1 MKRSASTTLPV
12 RASASGPLPVAACE
26 FAVWEMGQRL
36 LAQPSLR
43 IGPRVDL
50 ALRDESI
57 EMIAKPHIKAGV
69 VEAGHLEIDL
79 AVIEALKDAHGH
91 LFLADE
97 KRRRSCSLRSN
108 ATMAT
113 VSAASRSGAETTP
126 RTWAR
131 DRIMETRQRSLAAV
145 GAFVLGDMSP
155 EVGSELP
162 ESKFSGLQG
171 QSPESSPDD
180 REPMPK

>member
-1 MKRSASTTLPV
+1 V
-12 RASASGPLPVAACE
+12 
-26 FAVWEMGQRL
+26 
-36 LAQPSLR
+36 
-43 IGPRVDL
+43 
-50 ALRDESI
+50 
-57 EMIAKPHIKAGV
+57 IAEPHVEAGI

-97 KRRRSCSLRSN
+97 KPTAVMLVKIERRDGYGLRRLAIRRRDDAKDMGARPHNGDAPAELGRG
-108 ATMAT
+108 
-113 VSAASRSGAETTP
+113 SG
-126 RTWAR
+126 
-131 DRIMETRQRSLAAV
+131 
-145 GAFVLGDMSP
+145 FVLGDMSP

-162 ESKFSGLQG
+162 ESKFSGPQG